1 MVGILSPEML
11 EIAWLKAVSLEEPSS
26 WLSLMIIF
34 KDMTLLESVAA
45 VFGMLVVNRSAVV
58 ATEAAGGG
66 ATGAQEDDE
75 DAGEAAVNEACAALG
90 LAEVEADVGAAR
102 VSIDGAAIKADGGEA
117 AEAVVSVEE
126 DVFKTE
132 FDITEK
138 VDTGRVSPP
147 LFESNI

>member
-11 EIAWLKAVSLEEPSS
+11 EIAWFKAVSLEEPSS

-66 ATGAQEDDE
+66 ATGAQEEDE
-75 DAGEAAVNEACAALG
+75 DAGEACAALG
-90 LAEVEADVGAAR
+90 LAEVEADVGAAG
-102 VSIDGAAIKADGGEA
+102 VAVDGAAIKADEGEA

-126 DVFKTE
+126 DVFKTD